1 MTRRTPAARTK
12 TLTTA
17 EAIRAQSVLLEQL
30 GSQMALVLESVT
42 ASRAEMDAKMT
53 ALEERLSQRIA
64 ILEEAV
70 RGLAADNR
78 GIRAELSRLG
88 DQVTRLSDEVA
99 RLRYDFD
106 HREERGRLDAL
117 DVRVAAL
124 EARLGIASR

>member
-1 MTRRTPAARTK
+1 MTRRSPATRTK
-12 TLTTA
+12 ALTTA

-117 DVRVAAL
+117 DVRVTAL
-124 EARLGIASR
+124 EARLGIGSR